1 MKTVTRMAAQGDLL
15 IRRIDNLPEG
25 CSPADPKDSN
35 LVGPDGNYIVAHSET
50 GHHHVVEPAG
60 ARVAFYL
67 GNLEDYTNEEAGDD
81 TGEVGDD
88 TIGPPMLGYLTV
100 EGGAAHVVHRR
111 SFDTHEALELPE
123 GIYEIR
129 RQREWAPD
137 SWRLA
142 RD

>member
-15 IRRIDNLPEG
+15 IRRIDAIPEE
-25 CSPADPKDSN
+25 CSPADPSNPN

-60 ARVAFYL
+60 ARVSFYL
-67 GNLEDYTNEEAGDD
+67 GEVEDYAAEEVDD
-81 TGEVGDD
+81 TV
-88 TIGPPMLGYLTV
+88 GPPMLGYLTV

-111 SFDTHEALELPE
+111 DFDTHEALELPE
-123 GIYEIR
+123 GVYEIR
-129 RQREWAPD
+129 RQREWTPG